1 MATVEIFKL
10 VFSRLKRKLFSEGE
24 NDVFVHMV
32 TACLTV
38 LFYSTAGCLG
48 QLQPPLQQRYRSCNR
63 FTWLWWGL
71 QNDLYNCTGTAESQP
86 EALIDQLR
94 QALSEGNPP
103 VWLEGL
109 EPGSTSPGPHLRA
122 DCHWGRIFF
131 WILLFLEFFLQAYN
145 SSECFPFVSDFPFPT
160 QWSF

>member
-48 QLQPPLQQRYRSCNR
+48 QLLPMQCCWSRDRHARSYSAGGDSLVLGRQGPAGRNPCGAGIAAWGATFQSVPSPWARCPP
-63 FTWLWWGL
+63 
-71 QNDLYNCTGTAESQP
+71 
-86 EALIDQLR
+86 
-94 QALSEGNPP
+94 
-103 VWLEGL
+103 
-109 EPGSTSPGPHLRA
+109 STSLCLAPHSA
-122 DCHWGRIFF
+122 
-131 WILLFLEFFLQAYN
+131 EV
-145 SSECFPFVSDFPFPT
+145 P
-160 QWSF
+160 